1 MITVDALT
9 AGYGKLEILQDLSL
23 SFAAEQFSAV
33 LGPNGSG
40 KSTLM
45 KAIMGINTIFG
56 GSIELDGQQLVGR
69 PTEAISRLGIAY
81 VPQRENI
88 FDELTVLDN
97 LQLGSRSLPRE
108 NRDAALK
115 ELLELFPIL
124 GRRKAQRAGLLSGG
138 EHQMLAIAI
147 AWLSRPTI
155 MLLDEPSAG
164 LAPVIAI
171 EVFRVLQELSQQGY
185 YAYRGGAECAPH
197 PAVLRLRLRAC
208 ARGGWL
214 SRVLQKTASRTR
226 RRSRATWACT
236 NKQRFHHFA
245 RNRPLILAR
254 AAASSDRRRRVQNSR
269 PPPDHHRPS

>member
-1 MITVDALT
+1 MIQVEALT

-23 SFAAEQFSAV
+23 AFADRQFSAV

-56 GSIELDGQQLVGR
+56 GSIQLDGRELVGLR
-69 PTEAISRLGIAY
+69 TEAISKLGIAY

-88 FDELTVLDN
+88 FTEMTVLEN
-97 LQLGSRSLPRE
+97 LQLGMRALPRA
-108 NRDAALK
+108 RRQSALD

-124 GRRKAQRAGLLSGG
+124 GRRQSQQAGQLSGG

-164 LAPVIAI
+164 LAPAVAG
-171 EVFRVLQELSQQGY
+171 EVFRVLQDLCQP
-185 YAYRGGAECAPH
+185 GGAVAAQPITLVVVEQN
-197 PAVLRLRLRAC
+197 
-208 ARGGWL
+208 AR
-214 SRVLQKTASRTR
+214 RVLQYCDYAFVLREGRLAFEGTAADCLNDEETIKGYLGVHESG
-226 RRSRATWACT
+226 SVYA
-236 NKQRFHHFA
+236 
-245 RNRPLILAR
+245 P
-254 AAASSDRRRRVQNSR
+254 
-269 PPPDHHRPS
+269 